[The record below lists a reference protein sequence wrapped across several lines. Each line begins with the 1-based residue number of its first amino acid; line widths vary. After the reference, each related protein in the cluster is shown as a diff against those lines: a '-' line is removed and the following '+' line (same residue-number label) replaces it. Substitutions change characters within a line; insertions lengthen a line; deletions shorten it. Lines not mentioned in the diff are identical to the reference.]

1 MLTKLQLLLTPS
13 GVPVPLLISA
23 IETPKFGATD
33 RSVQT
38 EEAPSPCL
46 WLRRPHT
53 SQWTWQISQRVSRDH
68 TVMLSLFIV
77 SWVLQVYVIV
87 AAVLFNFPILYC
99 IFKII
104 GKKEEQ
110 GEHCQVFNGEII
122 DAIIAPLSI
131 NSPNSPVI
139 FSFLYVNIYL

>member
-1 MLTKLQLLLTPS
+1 
-13 GVPVPLLISA
+13 
-23 IETPKFGATD
+23 
-33 RSVQT
+33 
-38 EEAPSPCL
+38 
-46 WLRRPHT
+46 
-53 SQWTWQISQRVSRDH
+53 
-68 TVMLSLFIV
+68 MLSLFII

-87 AAVLFNFPILYC
+87 AAVLFNFPMLYC